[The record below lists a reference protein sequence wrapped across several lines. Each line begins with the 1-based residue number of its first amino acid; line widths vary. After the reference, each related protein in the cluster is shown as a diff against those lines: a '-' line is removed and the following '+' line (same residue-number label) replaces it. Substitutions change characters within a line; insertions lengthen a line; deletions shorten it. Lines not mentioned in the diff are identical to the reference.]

1 MIFSIDIIKDL
12 SEKSNLRL
20 ERVKDLELLAGDMF
34 EVTGRNIGITTL
46 KRLLGIIKDDRR
58 TNAFTLNTIA
68 LYLGYESWE
77 EYTGTKNLDSIWD
90 FEDDAVYI
98 HNLPEGTSVTIR
110 YLDRIVEFEVRLDEE
125 LNRKVLAVVSAE
137 NSSLRPGDILYV
149 YSIEKGRIL
158 QAENLTRGTYTGTFR
173 TTGEIASIDLA

>member
-20 ERVKDLELLAGDMF
+20 ERVKDLELLAGDIF

-77 EYTGTKNLDSIWD
+77 EYTGTKNLD
-90 FEDDAVYI
+90 
-98 HNLPEGTSVTIR
+98 
-110 YLDRIVEFEVRLDEE
+110 
-125 LNRKVLAVVSAE
+125 
-137 NSSLRPGDILYV
+137 
-149 YSIEKGRIL
+149 
-158 QAENLTRGTYTGTFR
+158 
-173 TTGEIASIDLA
+173 